1 MRRARRRR
9 KCPRRRRRV
18 SECVRQAVRQ
28 HIARMVSWTA
38 RIHARI
44 MRACRGWHISRNG
57 GPLGVGPAAF
67 GPSARCVR
75 SVRCGGDGISQEPLA
90 RIVRPLVAS
99 CEVGG
104 GARYLFCSALTRH
117 VASSRV
123 RVCGCPP
130 GLYNSMPVLR

>member
-90 RIVRPLVAS
+90 RIVRPLVVVRKSA
-99 CEVGG
+99 EVRDISF
-104 GARYLFCSALTRH
+104 A
-117 VASSRV
+117 
-123 RVCGCPP
+123 
-130 GLYNSMPVLR
+130 VL